1 MLREYQ
7 KRSGVT
13 VNAVYDTEETKS
25 TGLAN
30 RLLAEKA
37 RPQADVFWSNE
48 PVRTLVLKSR
58 DVLAPYRS
66 PSAQGIPAVL
76 VDPEGYWTGFSARI
90 RVIAYN
96 TTLVKPD
103 EAPRSVF
110 DLADPKWRGQV
121 AIADPRFGSTSFHV
135 AALYALAGDEKMD
148 DFFRRLK
155 ANGVRVV
162 DGNSVVRDLVARG
175 EVKVGLTDTDDV
187 NVAIEDG
194 QPIAMVLPDKDGLG
208 VPVMPNMVSLIAN
221 APHPDEGRKLVD
233 YLLSADVERQLAQSE
248 AVQIPLHAGVPGSE
262 EHPGD
267 RHLQADDARL
277 REGRRAGSRTRR
289 GASPTF
295 SDSEPLRGQDE
306 RRARSMWGWRS
317 SRTVVIG
324 VGGVRSLRL
333 LSPAARLPVATSL
346 TGMSAAAMALLLDAR
361 QRTCWPTRPYW
372 ARRAALSTA
381 IGAPLGITLA
391 RVPLKRKNAL
401 RVVLAAPMLL
411 PPYVVALAWTYFGPA
426 CSRRSSTAM
435 SRRRGPTACR
445 RRSSC

>member
-1 MLREYQ
+1 MVSVKPLVSIQICAALAVVASGACRSSGPTARAPGQVTVYVSTDRVFSEPVLRGYE

-58 DVLAPYRS
+58 GVLASYRS
-66 PSAQGIPAVL
+66 PSAQGIPTVL
-76 VDPEGYWTGFSARI
+76 VDPDGYWTGFSARI

-110 DLADPKWRGQV
+110 DLADPRWRGNV

-162 DGNSVVRDLVARG
+162 DGNSVVRDMVARG

-187 NVAIEDG
+187 NVALENG

-233 YLLSADVERQLAQSE
+233 YLLSPDVERQLAQSE
-248 AVQIPLHAGVPGSE
+248 AVQIPLHPGVQGPRTIPAIDTFTPMTLDYAKAASRVE
-262 EHPGD
+262 
-267 RHLQADDARL
+267 DA
-277 REGRRAGSRTRR
+277 TRR
-289 GASPTF
+289 LA
-295 SDSEPLRGQDE
+295 
-306 RRARSMWGWRS
+306 
-317 SRTVVIG
+317 VI
-324 VGGVRSLRL
+324 
-333 LSPAARLPVATSL
+333 
-346 TGMSAAAMALLLDAR
+346 
-361 QRTCWPTRPYW
+361 
-372 ARRAALSTA
+372 
-381 IGAPLGITLA
+381 LGL
-391 RVPLKRKNAL
+391 
-401 RVVLAAPMLL
+401 
-411 PPYVVALAWTYFGPA
+411 
-426 CSRRSSTAM
+426 
-435 SRRRGPTACR
+435 
-445 RRSSC
+445 

>member
-1 MLREYQ
+1 VSPLTIVRRLVSIQACAVLTVAGSSACRSPEPTVAARQVTVYVSTDRVFSEPVLREYE

-58 DVLAPYRS
+58 GVLASYKS
-66 PSAQGIPAVL
+66 PSAQGIPTVL
-76 VDPEGYWTGFSARI
+76 VDPEGHWTGFSARI

-96 TTLVKPD
+96 TKLVKPG

-110 DLADPKWRGQV
+110 DLADPRWRGQV

-135 AALYALAGDEKMD
+135 AALYALAGEEKVD

-155 ANGVRVV
+155 SNGVRVV

-187 NVAIEDG
+187 NVALENG

-221 APHPDEGRKLVD
+221 GPHPDEGRKLVD

-248 AVQIPLHAGVPGSE
+248 AVQIPLHAGVPG
-262 EHPGD
+262 PRNIPAIDTFKPMTLDYAKAAD
-267 RHLQADDARL
+267 RVEDATKRL
-277 REGRRAGSRTRR
+277 A
-289 GASPTF
+289 
-295 SDSEPLRGQDE
+295 
-306 RRARSMWGWRS
+306 
-317 SRTVVIG
+317 VI
-324 VGGVRSLRL
+324 
-333 LSPAARLPVATSL
+333 
-346 TGMSAAAMALLLDAR
+346 
-361 QRTCWPTRPYW
+361 
-372 ARRAALSTA
+372 
-381 IGAPLGITLA
+381 LGL
-391 RVPLKRKNAL
+391 
-401 RVVLAAPMLL
+401 
-411 PPYVVALAWTYFGPA
+411 
-426 CSRRSSTAM
+426 
-435 SRRRGPTACR
+435 
-445 RRSSC
+445 